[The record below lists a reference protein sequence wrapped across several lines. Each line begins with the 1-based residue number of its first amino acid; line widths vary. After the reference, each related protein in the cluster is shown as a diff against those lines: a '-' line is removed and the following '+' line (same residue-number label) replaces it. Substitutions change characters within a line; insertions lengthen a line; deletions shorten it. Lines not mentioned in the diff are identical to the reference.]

1 MKVYIVTQGDYSAYH
16 IEAVFLTYEQA
27 VAYMERH
34 IAQSEWVYGMQIE
47 EYEMDAEAPKSDKLM
62 WEVEYKKNL
71 WSIKQTN
78 VMTDTEPELNSVR
91 WFDDVFPWDEFSMF
105 TFAKD
110 KWQALKIGQDTY
122 AKMKAEREG
131 L

>member
-27 VAYMERH
+27 VAYMEHYVGQRD
-34 IAQSEWVYGMQIE
+34 WVYGMQIE
-47 EYEMDAEAPKSDKLM
+47 EYEADAEAPKSDKLM
-62 WEVEYKKNL
+62 WEVEYKKNR
-71 WSIKQTN
+71 WSVRQTD
-78 VMTDTEPELNSVR
+78 MMADTEPELNSVR
-91 WFDDVFPWDEFSMF
+91 WLDDAFPWDEFSMF

-110 KWQALKIGQDTY
+110 EMKALKIAQDTY